1 MTSKDEGRFVV
12 TGIISDCILNS
23 FPIGDVSPSTNTLR
37 RLVST
42 ELEGED
48 ASLAKDEE
56 ELVVVDSP
64 CESTLANDGS
74 RMELRNKRKDE
85 INKHIELK
93 STSITNELSFKTKQA
108 KMLMELEEKE
118 VELLGTVVQD
128 EQELEL
134 ALLQLKEFKRKQ
146 LKELKATTALPST
159 DVQLDDDTNGDVP
172 PMLVTTQYLEQLRDE
187 RVQLEK
193 LHKKDIKHAQQSQ
206 KQLKDQLLTVTK
218 ENTALLFELASLR
231 KQLLKLSDDIK
242 RESFLGTKN
251 MKADTNEADELA
263 KLMKLKIEQE
273 NEIELLKLEI
283 KALKSKCGT

>member
-12 TGIISDCILNS
+12 TGIISNCILHS

-37 RLVST
+37 RLVSL
-42 ELEGED
+42 ELEGD

-56 ELVVVDSP
+56 ELAVVDSP

-85 INKHIELK
+85 INKHIQLK

-108 KMLMELEEKE
+108 KMLMELDEKE

-134 ALLQLKEFKRKQ
+134 ALLQVKESKRKQ

-172 PMLVTTQYLEQLRDE
+172 PMLVTTQYLEQLREE

>member
-12 TGIISDCILNS
+12 TGIISDCILHS

-37 RLVST
+37 RLVSL
-42 ELEGED
+42 ELEGD

-56 ELVVVDSP
+56 ELAVVDSP

-93 STSITNELSFKTKQA
+93 STSITNEPSFKTKQA
-108 KMLMELEEKE
+108 KMLMELDEKE
-118 VELLGTVVQD
+118 VELSGTVVQD

-134 ALLQLKEFKRKQ
+134 ALLQLKESKRKQ

-172 PMLVTTQYLEQLRDE
+172 PMLVTTQYLEQQRDE

>member
-1 MTSKDEGRFVV
+1 MTSKDEGSFVV
-12 TGIISDCILNS
+12 TGILSDCILHS

-37 RLVST
+37 RLVSL
-42 ELEGED
+42 ELEGD

-56 ELVVVDSP
+56 ELAVVDSS

-108 KMLMELEEKE
+108 KMLMELDEKE

-134 ALLQLKEFKRKQ
+134 TLLQLKESKRKQ

-172 PMLVTTQYLEQLRDE
+172 PMLVTTQYLEQLREE

-206 KQLKDQLLTVTK
+206 EQLKDQLLTVTK
-218 ENTALLFELASLR
+218 ENTALLLELASLR
-231 KQLLKLSDDIK
+231 KHLLKLSDEIIH
-242 RESFLGTKN
+242 ESFIGTKN
-251 MKADTNEADELA
+251 TKADRNEADELA

>member
-12 TGIISDCILNS
+12 TGIISDCILHS

-37 RLVST
+37 RLVSL
-42 ELEGED
+42 ELEGD

-56 ELVVVDSP
+56 ELAVVDSP

-74 RMELRNKRKDE
+74 RKELRNKRKDE
-85 INKHIELK
+85 INKQIELK

-108 KMLMELEEKE
+108 KMLTELDEKE

-134 ALLQLKEFKRKQ
+134 ALLQLKESKRKQ
-146 LKELKATTALPST
+146 IKELKATTALPNT

-206 KQLKDQLLTVTK
+206 EQLKDQLLTVTK
-218 ENTALLFELASLR
+218 ENTALLLELASLR
-231 KQLLKLSDDIK
+231 KHLLKLSDEIIH
-242 RESFLGTKN
+242 ESFIGTKN
-251 MKADTNEADELA
+251 TKADRNEADELA

>member
-12 TGIISDCILNS
+12 TGIISDCILHS

-37 RLVST
+37 RLVSL
-42 ELEGED
+42 ELEGD

-56 ELVVVDSP
+56 ELAVVDSP

-108 KMLMELEEKE
+108 KMLMELDEKE
-118 VELLGTVVQD
+118 VELSGTVVQD

-134 ALLQLKEFKRKQ
+134 ALLQLKESKRKQ

-206 KQLKDQLLTVTK
+206 KQMKDQLLTVTK